1 VARDGDRLGAT
12 AVRAGG
18 IAEGAG
24 GCTVS
29 EANVVRTAEKV
40 SKYRSLV
47 AVVAYHLA
55 DDRVPRWPHG
65 GYGVPA
71 PYLDRLRTA
80 GARTAIISPG
90 ERGGAEEILEPFDGL
105 LLVGGGDVDPRRYGQ
120 ELSENVYGVEPDR
133 DAFEIDVLHAADE
146 LGIPTLCI
154 CRGMQVMNV
163 AFGGTLVQH
172 LPDVPGV
179 LEHGAPVEDERSMH
193 EVRSDQRSRLRAT
206 TGVETLSCSSHHH
219 QAPDRIGEGLR
230 ATGWTAD
237 GVVEAIERE
246 RDDNGERPY
255 EAGWMLGV
263 QWHPEDTA
271 ANDPAQQALFDS
283 LSNLARWRGTR
294 AKPGVRVGRNRE
306 YGLVDYDPAWPGL
319 FEDESARIRASLGDV
334 AVRIDHVGSTAVP
347 GLAAKP
353 TIDIQVSVESMTPRD
368 RFVAPLV
375 GLGYEFVPDPMD
387 TEHEY
392 FKKEV
397 TGARTYQIHVC
408 PVGSEW
414 EQRHLAFRDHLGV
427 NPGDAARYAELK
439 RRLAAQHPRDVISYV
454 EGKTPFIR
462 EIEKRALAPEPSTHL

>member
-1 VARDGDRLGAT
+1 MARDGDRLGAR

-18 IAEGAG
+18 VAVTG
-24 GCTVS
+24 
-29 EANVVRTAEKV
+29 
-40 SKYRSLV
+40 YRPLV

-65 GYGVPA
+65 GYGVPG
-71 PYLDRLRTA
+71 PYLDRLRAA

-90 ERGGAEEILEPFDGL
+90 ESGDAEEILEPFDGL

-120 ELSENVYGVEPDR
+120 EPSENIYGVEPDR
-133 DAFEIDVLHAADE
+133 DAFEMDVLLAADE

-154 CRGMQVMNV
+154 CRGMQIMNV
-163 AFGGTLVQH
+163 AFGGTLVHH
-172 LPDVPGV
+172 LPDVPGTQ
-179 LEHGAPVEDERSMH
+179 EHGAPVADERTLH
-193 EVRSDQRSRLRAT
+193 EVRSDERSRLRAT
-206 TGVETLSCSSHHH
+206 TGVEVISCSSHHH

-246 RDDNGERPY
+246 RGDDPDERPY

-271 ANDPAQQALFDS
+271 ASDPAQQTLFDA
-283 LSNLARWRGTR
+283 LSNLARWRGSR
-294 AKPGVRVGRNRE
+294 ARPGVRGGRSRE
-306 YGLVDYDPAWPGL
+306 YGLVDYDPAWPTM
-319 FEDESARIRASLGDV
+319 FEEESARIREALGDV
-334 AVRIDHVGSTAVP
+334 AARIEHVGSTAVP
-347 GLAAKP
+347 ALAAKP
-353 TIDIQVSVESMTPRD
+353 VIDIQVSVRSMVPRE

-375 GLGYEFVPDPMD
+375 GVGYEFVPDPID

-392 FKKEV
+392 FKKEANGV
-397 TGARTYQIHVC
+397 RTYQIHVC

-414 EQRHLAFRDHLGV
+414 ERRHLAFRDHLRV

-439 RRLAAQHPRDVISYV
+439 RRLAAEHPKDVIAYV
-454 EGKTPFIR
+454 DGKTPFIR
-462 EIEKRALAPEPSTHL
+462 EVEKRALAGRPSHV